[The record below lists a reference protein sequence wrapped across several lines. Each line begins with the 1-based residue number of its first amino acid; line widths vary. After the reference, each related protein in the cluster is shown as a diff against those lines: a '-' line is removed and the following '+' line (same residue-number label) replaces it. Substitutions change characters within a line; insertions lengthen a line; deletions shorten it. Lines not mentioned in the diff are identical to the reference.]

1 MARSRSERARALHD
15 KHGVIVAL
23 TNVPADA
30 PPASIAPGPGQT
42 VSEVELPAELT
53 RLETEEQV
61 IEALRQFRVE
71 AKTEAKLVRK
81 SSD

>member
-15 KHGVIVAL
+15 EHGVIVAL
-23 TNVPADA
+23 TDVPAGA

-42 VSEVELPAELT
+42 VSEVELPVELT
-53 RLETEEQV
+53 RIKTEEQAV
-61 IEALRQFRVE
+61 EALRQFRVE
-71 AKTEAKLVRK
+71 AKTEAKIVRR